1 MIADP
6 CSSRA
11 HLVGAPGPALAPQP
25 LIKLERAATMGRVG
39 SQQILA
45 TRRGT
50 RNRRTASMT
59 TVGDMMTRS
68 VLSVSPETPLKE
80 VARLLVE
87 HRISGLPVVDDTG
100 RVIGV
105 ISEGDLLVKEQRRD
119 AIHHRP
125 LARVFGDS
133 AETRQLLAKAE
144 ASTAGDAM
152 TAPAI
157 TIESDRPVSVAAAR
171 MIERKVNRLPVT
183 EQGRLA
189 GIVTRADVIR
199 AFVQTDDELADAIR
213 SEVLLRSMWL
223 DPGKFTVEVANGQVD
238 IRGTVDRRSTAAM
251 VERMVTMLPGVVG
264 VVADISWTIDDR
276 NIEATGPDY
285 LSPKGPS

>member
-1 MIADP
+1 
-6 CSSRA
+6 
-11 HLVGAPGPALAPQP
+11 
-25 LIKLERAATMGRVG
+25 
-39 SQQILA
+39 
-45 TRRGT
+45 
-50 RNRRTASMT
+50 MT

-68 VLSVSPETPLKE
+68 VLSVTPETPLKE

-125 LARVFGDS
+125 LARIFGDS

>member
-1 MIADP
+1 
-6 CSSRA
+6 
-11 HLVGAPGPALAPQP
+11 
-25 LIKLERAATMGRVG
+25 
-39 SQQILA
+39 
-45 TRRGT
+45 
-50 RNRRTASMT
+50 MT

-100 RVIGV
+100 RVVGV

-119 AIHHRP
+119 AIRHRP
-125 LARVFGDS
+125 LARIFGDS

-157 TIESDRPVSVAAAR
+157 TIESNTRVSVAAAR

-183 EQGRLA
+183 EHGRLV

-199 AFVQTDDELADAIR
+199 AFVQTDDELADAVR
-213 SEVLLRSMWL
+213 NEVLLRSMWL
-223 DPGKFTVEVANGQVD
+223 DPTKFSVEVTNGLVT
-238 IRGTVDRRSTAAM
+238 IRGTVERRSTAAM
-251 VERMVTMLPGVVG
+251 VERMAAMVPGIVS
-264 VVADISWTIDDR
+264 VVADIAWTIDDR
-276 NIEATGPDY
+276 NIQATGPDY

>member
-1 MIADP
+1 
-6 CSSRA
+6 
-11 HLVGAPGPALAPQP
+11 
-25 LIKLERAATMGRVG
+25 
-39 SQQILA
+39 
-45 TRRGT
+45 
-50 RNRRTASMT
+50 MT

-68 VLSVSPETPLKE
+68 VLSVTPETPLKE

-100 RVIGV
+100 RVVGV

-125 LARVFGDS
+125 LARIFGDS

-223 DPGKFTVEVANGQVD
+223 DPGKFSVEVANGQVD
-238 IRGTVDRRSTAAM
+238 IHGAVDRRSTAAM